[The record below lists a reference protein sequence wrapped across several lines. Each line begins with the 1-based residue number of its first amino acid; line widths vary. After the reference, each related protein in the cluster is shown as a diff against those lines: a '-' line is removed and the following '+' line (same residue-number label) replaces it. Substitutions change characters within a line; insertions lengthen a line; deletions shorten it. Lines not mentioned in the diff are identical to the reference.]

1 MESIELHAEPRS
13 VTGKKVK
20 RLRREHVTPGI
31 IYGHHIDP
39 MAVKFS
45 SRHVE
50 QVLGRAGTS
59 TTVQVH
65 IEGEDEPYLAIF
77 RDVQHHPIRRDVIHV
92 DMQALSLEELV
103 RVPVPVITVG
113 EAPAATE
120 AGGVLIQPLN
130 ELEIEALPMAL
141 IPSIQLDVTGL
152 TEIGD
157 SITVGDIEVPEGVTI
172 LNRPDETIVQV
183 TFMEEEKLEEPQPE
197 LELLEGE
204 AAVPL
209 VGEEGEEVE
218 LVGEEG
224 EAEAG
229 EEAEEEEEAPPDY
242 MR

>member
-1 MESIELHAEPRS
+1 
-13 VTGKKVK
+13 
-20 RLRREHVTPGI
+20 
-31 IYGHHIDP
+31 
-39 MAVKFS
+39 
-45 SRHVE
+45 
-50 QVLGRAGTS
+50 
-59 TTVQVH
+59 
-65 IEGEDEPYLAIF
+65 
-77 RDVQHHPIRRDVIHV
+77 
-92 DMQALSLEELV
+92 MQALSLEEFV

-157 SITVGDIEVPEGVTI
+157 SITVADIEVPEGVTI

-183 TFMEEEKLEEPQPE
+183 TFMEEEELEEPQPE

-224 EAEAG
+224 EVEAG
-229 EEAEEEEEAPPDY
+229 EEAEEEQEAPPDY